1 MISEQH
7 IPGRLEILEDYLA
20 PFERAGK
27 KPFTGITALLIQH
40 QLGSQVR
47 MADALIRLG
56 LNPRKLYWVNI
67 PYTTNTIVQ
76 KALRALGIP
85 LSNFIPCTYHLGK
98 AYAPYQRKRLQEVFY
113 RFRKRFSSR
122 DHLLV
127 LDDGSYFLDAIS
139 YYKPPDFRISI
150 VEQTTRGLIKI
161 QSDATLQNYS
171 NRMPIVNVAESKPK
185 KELESPFIG
194 ETVCASLLNL
204 LKGQLRFGKKDYCL
218 VLGYGDIGRAVIASL
233 TRNLSLPCTRIYV
246 GETNLAKKR
255 LARRNG
261 HPIWERDPRK
271 NVRFK
276 LVVGCTGRTSFGIGD
291 RIFLEDGACLAS
303 ASSGASELS
312 REEFIDLAD
321 GFPHDQ
327 IYVKDRKT
335 LKQGSIH
342 RDIRIR
348 LVDREARFLNGG
360 FPVNFT
366 GQVNCVDPKYIQATH
381 TLQVGAA
388 VQAVSA
394 RARGVIPLDPTLC
407 RFVTNKFRRIW
418 ARNVATANPKTTS
431 EFQH

>member
-1 MISEQH
+1 MSIAQS

-20 PFERAGK
+20 PYERDGK
-27 KPFTGITALLIQH
+27 KPFSGVTALLIQH

-56 LNPRKLYWVNI
+56 LSPQRLYWVNI
-67 PYTTNTIVQ
+67 PYTTNAIVQ

-85 LSNFIPCTYHLGK
+85 ASNFVPCTYHLGK
-98 AYAPYQRKRLQEVFY
+98 AYAPYQRQRLQEVFY
-113 RFRKRFSSR
+113 QFKKKFSKR

-139 YYKPPDFRISI
+139 CYNPPAFRISI

-161 QSDATLQNYS
+161 QSDATLQDYS
-171 NRMPIVNVAESKPK
+171 NRMPVVNVAESKPK
-185 KELESPFIG
+185 KKIESPFIG
-194 ETVCASLLNL
+194 EAVCANLLRL
-204 LKGQLRFGKKDYCL
+204 LKGNLRLGPKDYCL

-233 TRNLSLPCTRIYV
+233 IRQLSLTRDRIYV
-246 GETNLAKKR
+246 GESNSIKKKLAVR
-255 LARRNG
+255 DG
-261 HPIWERDPRK
+261 HLIWERDPK
-271 NVRFK
+271 KGIHFK
-276 LVVGCTGRTSFGIGD
+276 LVVGCTGRTSLGIGD

-327 IYVKDRKT
+327 IYVKHRKK
-335 LKQGSIH
+335 LESGSIH
-342 RDIRIR
+342 RDIRIC
-348 LVDREARFLNGG
+348 LVDREVRFLNGG

-366 GQVNCVDPKYIQATH
+366 GQVNCVSPKYIQVTH

-388 VQAVSA
+388 VQAVSTNMS
-394 RARGVIPLDPTLC
+394 GVIPLNPELC
-407 RFVTNKFRRIW
+407 RFVTRKFRKFKKMGSGLYI
-418 ARNVATANPKTTS
+418 
-431 EFQH
+431 